1 MAGSTVSM
9 VEKKVDWMVAWMA
22 VLLDDM
28 LVGSRDKKKDL
39 ILVAL
44 MDKTKVEYLV
54 DTMVAQLVS

>member
-1 MAGSTVSM
+1 MVGSTVLM
-9 VEKKVDWMVAWMA
+9 VEKKVEWMVAWMA
-22 VLLDDM
+22 VLLDDL
-28 LVGSRDKKKDL
+28 LVGARDQKKDL